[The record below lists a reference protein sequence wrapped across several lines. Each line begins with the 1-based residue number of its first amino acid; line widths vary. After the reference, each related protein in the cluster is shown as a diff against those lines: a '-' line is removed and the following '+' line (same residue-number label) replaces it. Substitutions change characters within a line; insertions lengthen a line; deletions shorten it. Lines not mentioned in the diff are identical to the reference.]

1 MTREMFDKALDK
13 IPEVVANMA
22 AHYQEEGMYIEV
34 AERFTSSGSM
44 YSRDTFVVSEA
55 TLLDHVQRARRKG
68 FDVEVHDTLVQ
79 VVRHLSDGEKIVVKY
94 YPTESSGEVA

>member
-13 IPEVVANMA
+13 IPEVVAKMA

-34 AERFTSSGSM
+34 VERFTSSGSM

-55 TLLDHVQRARRKG
+55 TLLDHVQRAHRKG